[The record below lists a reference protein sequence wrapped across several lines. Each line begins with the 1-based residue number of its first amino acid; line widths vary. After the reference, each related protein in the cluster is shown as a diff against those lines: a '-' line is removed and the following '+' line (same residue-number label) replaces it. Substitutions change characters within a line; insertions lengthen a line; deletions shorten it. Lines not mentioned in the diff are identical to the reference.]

1 MNTHGARR
9 RADAPISDPVNFLFG
24 DIPIQAYASDTV
36 ASALIA
42 SGHRYFLEHPND
54 GTPRGGFCLVG
65 RCSDCLMVID
75 GQPGVMACQTPVR
88 NGMLVEVQVGLGHW
102 SGSVSQ

>member
-1 MNTHGARR
+1 MNSHGARR
-9 RADAPISDPVNFLFG
+9 RASAPLTDPVSFLFG
-24 DIPIQAYASDTV
+24 DIPVQAYASDTV

-42 SGHRYFLEHPND
+42 SGHRVFVEHPLD
-54 GTPRGGFCLVG
+54 DSARGAFCLVG

-88 NGMLVEVQVGLGHW
+88 NGMLVELQVGLGHW
-102 SGSVSQ
+102 SGSAEQ